1 MDCLPRVWEGWS
13 GLWAGVLS
21 VYRCNPQPRIEIAAC
36 GFKIRAPSTI
46 FIILFFF
53 IIKKTFQ
60 NSSRAINRHP
70 VGHKRPAGRYLS
82 MTALD
87 HSKQTPRNPIP
98 LRAPRATAIRRRT
111 ELLAVILYI
120 QILYSIVLYIELRE
134 SQTVTF
140 TLSSMLQFTPD

>member
-21 VYRCNPQPRIEIAAC
+21 VYRCNPQPRIEIAAR
-36 GFKIRAPSTI
+36 GFKIRAPNTI
-46 FIILFFF
+46 FFFFLF

-70 VGHKRPAGRYLS
+70 AGHKRPAGRYLS

-87 HSKQTPRNPIP
+87 CLVPIFVQKKSQYLNDSIISTQCYIGTITRSSKNNYFP
-98 LRAPRATAIRRRT
+98 
-111 ELLAVILYI
+111 V
-120 QILYSIVLYIELRE
+120 VV
-134 SQTVTF
+134 SQTQAF
-140 TLSSMLQFTPD
+140 LFGG